1 MSNLSI
7 TKKRQ
12 TGGSS
17 GERTMRVVSFKIE
30 EELLELLER
39 YAIIKNMS
47 KSEVIRRAI
56 RHYISQN
63 FEKPVVTK
71 RIRVYS

>member
-1 MSNLSI
+1 
-7 TKKRQ
+7 
-12 TGGSS
+12 
-17 GERTMRVVSFKIE
+17 MRVVSFKIE

-39 YAIIKNMS
+39 YAVVKNMS

-56 RHYISQN
+56 KQYIS
-63 FEKPVVTK
+63 ERLEAPVVTK